1 MLYLNRIP
9 LVGVSRTD
17 GRGQGQKGET
27 SIAAVM
33 KILVR
38 NQGGSD
44 DHLVALGM
52 VRSGWILD
60 SAGK

>member
-1 MLYLNRIP
+1 MNRIP
-9 LVGVSRTD
+9 LVGVSRID
-17 GRGQGQKGET
+17 GRDQGQKGET
-27 SIAAVM
+27 SIAAVT

-38 NQGGSD
+38 NHGGSD

-52 VRSGWILD
+52 VRSDWILD